1 MNERDFKKTAENI
14 HIRVQEELFKK
25 DKQMQQ
31 QFRQQF
37 TTQPAAYRERM
48 QLIEAGAMGYSIQD
62 GYPIKNDTKEPAT
75 EQQNASIQKATDK
88 AMLRSNPDL
97 DKYNMKYENGFFIPI
112 DFKDLIKKGETVEG

>member
-1 MNERDFKKTAENI
+1 VNERDFKKLGEDI
-14 HIRVQEELFKK
+14 HFRVQEELFKK
-25 DKQMQQ
+25 DKQKQQ
-31 QFRQQF
+31 QFHQQF

-48 QLIEAGAMGYSIQD
+48 QMIEAGAMGYTIQD

-97 DKYNMKYENGFFIPI
+97 EKYNMRYENNFFIPI
-112 DFKDLIKKGETVEG
+112 DYKKLLEKEG